1 MPCAVVAFGGVF
13 GASRAPRQRRRLALG
28 MQGVSLQLSDFPNF
42 FNFQKVVFCLQ
53 KYNF

>member
-1 MPCAVVAFGGVF
+1 MSCAVVAFGGS
-13 GASRAPRQRRRLALG
+13 AQAAPRANAAGLRSACRA
-28 MQGVSLQLSDFPNF
+28 SASNSSDFPNF